1 MNLLDKINRL
11 KFRAFNKITKEFVE
25 NANGIR
31 DYSNIEGDD
40 GIKFCFHS
48 FKTLYTVQNKSDW
61 EFMQY
66 IGITDSNKKE
76 IFEGDILK
84 NTYKSSEDDKTLFD
98 YTYVEYDPFFAG
110 YVMKRNKENNITFF
124 DSINWDK
131 EKLEVVGNIYQNPEL
146 FEKIKNS

>member
-1 MNLLDKINRL
+1 MEK
-11 KFRAFNKITKEFVE
+11 KKME
-25 NANGIR
+25 N
-31 DYSNIEGDD
+31 DD
-40 GIKFCFHS
+40 GKNFS
-48 FKTLYTVQNKSDW
+48 FQTPDSLYCVQDKADW
-61 EFMQY
+61 EIMQY

-84 NTYKSSEDDKTLFD
+84 NIYKSSEDNKTLFD

-110 YVMKRNKENNITFF
+110 YVMKRNKENDITFF

>member
-11 KFRAFNKITKEFVE
+11 KFRAFNKITKEFLINVSRI
-25 NANGIR
+25 G
-31 DYSNIEGDD
+31 DYSKMENDD
-40 GIKFCFHS
+40 GKNFS
-48 FKTLYTVQNKSDW
+48 FQTPDSLYCVQDKADW
-61 EFMQY
+61 EIMQY

-84 NTYKSSEDDKTLFD
+84 NIYKSSEDNKTLFD

-110 YVMKRNKENNITFF
+110 YVMKRNKENDITFF

>member
-11 KFRAFNKITKEFVE
+11 KFRAFNKITKEFLINVSRI
-25 NANGIR
+25 G
-31 DYSNIEGDD
+31 DYSKRENDD
-40 GIKFCFHS
+40 GKYFSFQTPYSLFC
-48 FKTLYTVQNKSDW
+48 VQEKADW
-61 EFMQY
+61 EIMQY

-84 NTYKSSEDDKTLFD
+84 NIYKSSEDNKTLFD

-110 YVMKRNKENNITFF
+110 YVMKRNKENDITFF